1 VRSWRR
7 AAAVMCVLR
16 RLFPPRSF
24 AIRQHAASRVLD
36 GAHLLTLLQQA
47 SGASNFGK
55 AVAESNVKLE
65 KERESLRSV
74 RTDVAQRGQSR
85 HPALR
90 QGSPPPCLRLPASL
104 PPPPRLPASASLP
117 PCLRLPKS
125 AVSSA
130 RVAIQVAALEE
141 MLTTEHE
148 EAAALRQLLKLRS
161 QLKGARESRR
171 EAGGQLLAV
180 STAKDLAVGAA
191 CCMRAPSWWRRPSAR
206 LLGQLSQMLDYLER
220 RALTAQVFA
229 RIRGGGATVTAWQRT
244 MQLSARCTQAERAV
258 GLRLDSALEQ
268 AATLQE
274 VLRAQ
279 RDELG
284 E

>member
-1 VRSWRR
+1 
-7 AAAVMCVLR
+7 
-16 RLFPPRSF
+16 
-24 AIRQHAASRVLD
+24 
-36 GAHLLTLLQQA
+36 
-47 SGASNFGK
+47 
-55 AVAESNVKLE
+55 
-65 KERESLRSV
+65 
-74 RTDVAQRGQSR
+74 
-85 HPALR
+85 
-90 QGSPPPCLRLPASL
+90 
-104 PPPPRLPASASLP
+104 
-117 PCLRLPKS
+117 
-125 AVSSA
+125 VSSA

-206 LLGQLSQMLDYLER
+206 LLGQLSQMLGCLER

-268 AATLQE
+268 AATLRE